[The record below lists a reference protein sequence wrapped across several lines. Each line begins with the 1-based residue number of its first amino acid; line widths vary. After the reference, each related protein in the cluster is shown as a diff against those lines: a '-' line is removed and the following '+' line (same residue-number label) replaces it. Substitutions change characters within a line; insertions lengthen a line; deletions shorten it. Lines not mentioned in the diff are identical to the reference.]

1 MNMWDFIL
9 KLRNKECPDDMNEM
23 LNFWT
28 EALCKDKN
36 IRGWFRNAVQ
46 LKEDYVRAAVID
58 IMISAGKKED
68 ENEKNKDRFRSFIE
82 QHIDTEDEAA
92 REEKIKSDFYKAV
105 YNKVWGMV
113 FVRKKGDPSE
123 ESEESEKQCEY
134 KEPALNAVS
143 IDYTPDENE
152 KNMEQKHKELQEM
165 GLEDKFS
172 CDQIMELVDTEIFDK
187 VVDFIEKKD
196 AWGHYSEFKDKKF
209 PIYFHNPKFVDIK
222 TYDDIDKLIWTKNV
236 TNNLCL
242 DDEGKCAKD
251 FILFM
256 PWEKYPLKNKEKHT
270 FEECPV
276 KKYTSKK
283 RPVKKYTS
291 EEYIGYIKSKYKE
304 SHIEEKFEELN
315 LNDSTI
321 SGNLRGENGVEK
333 EFHRLLDEKKLTSK
347 DIHAYC
353 YKEFEDIIREKF
365 EKRMPDIID
374 LENSEED
381 SEISD

>member
-58 IMISAGKKED
+58 VMISAGKKED

-165 GLEDKFS
+165 GFEDKFS

-196 AWGHYSEFKDKKF
+196 AWGHYSKFKDKKF

-222 TYDDIDKLIWTKNV
+222 TCNDIDKLSWTKNV
-236 TNNLCL
+236 MKNLCL
-242 DDEGKCAKD
+242 DDEGKYAKD

-256 PWEKYPLKNKEKHT
+256 PWEKYP
-270 FEECPV
+270 V
-276 KKYTSKK
+276 KSGG
-283 RPVKKYTS
+283 KYTS
-291 EEYIGYIKSKYKE
+291 EEYIEYMKSQYIKSR
-304 SHIEEKFEELN
+304 IEEKFEELN

-321 SGNLRGENGVEK
+321 SDHLRGEQGVEK

-353 YKEFEDIIREKF
+353 YKEFEDIIRENFK
-365 EKRMPDIID
+365 ERMPDIID
-374 LENSEED
+374 LEDLEED
-381 SEISD
+381 SEFSD